1 MHSFFDPAFTVLHDR
16 VLDFLVGSWDWYR
29 LLVPMALSHHWR
41 QLAIKKV
48 VQRFSQD
55 PEVIMVQDKEKPH
68 LYDVTTRMKAG
79 AGYLRVRHC
88 ELPKPNSAGE
98 FVEGPKTDPHEVF
111 RPDEARVKRF
121 LGAKADKDELP
132 PSHIGHYQEYKLESF
147 DPKTQIFFILHK
159 LLADPATGREV
170 DPGVDLNQF
179 QIASSAWFRPALDGK
194 NSAAGLQL
202 AARPDLCPSKR
213 AALTAKV
220 SQEKGGRLVQSN
232 VSCMNG
238 WSVDLTTQRLDKP
251 DKMAPD
257 DKRNFF
263 WERSDPRFPPC
274 YFMLDAIRLPLLDLL
289 VPPFT
294 AKDDLAN
301 PEDEDFGLAAYLRN
315 FYLNKESDDELLL
328 AKVHEAEGCVR

>member
-1 MHSFFDPAFTVLHDR
+1 
-16 VLDFLVGSWDWYR
+16 
-29 LLVPMALSHHWR
+29 
-41 QLAIKKV
+41 
-48 VQRFSQD
+48 
-55 PEVIMVQDKEKPH
+55 MVQDKEKPH

-132 PSHIGHYQEYKLESF
+132 PSHIGHYQEYKLCAWLYAVSRGVLTCSTWF
-147 DPKTQIFFILHK
+147 PQGVVRPKDPDVHFPPHRLQFLHSPQCSFFILHK